1 MWGCINI
8 FFFFFQAEDGI
19 RDVAVT
25 GVQTCALPISR
36 GVEAQMGYSRAQF
49 WTTAAPVAEVSP
61 QSTKPLSEERQVSF
75 LSVLGR
81 LRPSVT
87 LAQAQADMDHV
98 AAELVNAYPKDDPK
112 EGVGIQCL
120 QDSMTGDV
128 RPLLFVL
135 LAAVGIV
142 LLIACANVAAL
153 ILTRATSR
161 RRELA
166 IRVALGAGRMA
177 N

>member
-1 MWGCINI
+1 
-8 FFFFFQAEDGI
+8 
-19 RDVAVT
+19 
-25 GVQTCALPISR
+25 
-36 GVEAQMGYSRAQF
+36 
-49 WTTAAPVAEVSP
+49 
-61 QSTKPLSEERQVSF
+61 
-75 LSVLGR
+75 
-81 LRPSVT
+81 
-87 LAQAQADMDHV
+87 MDHV

-135 LAAVGIV
+135 LAAVGVV

-161 RRELA
+161 RRGVG
-166 IRVALGAGRMA
+166 IRVALCAGRGRDRKSTRLNSSPGDNSYSA
-177 N
+177 FCF